1 MIYFD
6 NAATGGFKPDGV
18 IQATASAI
26 KTGANPG
33 RSGHKLS
40 LACAERV
47 YASRSALAEFFAAPS
62 ADRVVFTKNCT
73 EALNIA
79 LLGTL
84 KKGDKVISTVAEH
97 NSVLRP
103 LHYLKGKGVEVVLA
117 PLTNSGDIDVDFII
131 SQAGKGVKAVIVTLA
146 SNVTGTSPDI
156 AKIRA
161 EIPKETLLICDG
173 AQACGHRKVN
183 ISELGIDA
191 LAVAGHKGMLGIQ
204 GSGALVFS
212 ERFNPEPVAF
222 GGTGSD
228 SYSLNMP
235 EFYPDR
241 LEAGTIGYPS
251 IVSLGAGVL
260 YLQSHLYENRD
271 RTIYLTD
278 LLLNGLNGIN
288 GVKLYSHAN
297 DCGIVAFG
305 FANMQSEIAA
315 YRLSEEYSVCVRGGL
330 HCAPLM
336 HKALSS
342 EGLVRVSL
350 SAFNNEREVDY
361 FLRAAEKLSR
371 E

>member
-18 IQATASAI
+18 VQATAAAI

-47 YASRSALAEFFAAPS
+47 YACRKSAAEFFGAPS

-79 LLGTL
+79 IFGTL
-84 KKGDKVISTVAEH
+84 KKGDRVISTVAEH

-103 LHYLKGKGVEVVLA
+103 LHCLEKRGVEVVFA
-117 PLTNSGDIDVDFII
+117 PLKNSGDIDTDYII
-131 SQAGKGVKAVIVTLA
+131 SEAKKGAKAVVMTLA

-156 AKIRA
+156 AAVRA
-161 EIPKETLLICDG
+161 GIPEQTLLVCDG
-173 AQACGHRKVN
+173 AQACGHRRVN
-183 ISELGIDA
+183 ITELGIDA

-212 ERFNPEPVAF
+212 DRFNPEPVSF

-228 SYSLNMP
+228 SFSLDMP
-235 EFYPDR
+235 DFYPDR
-241 LEAGTIGYPS
+241 LEAGTISYPA

-278 LLLNGLNGIN
+278 LLLNGLNAN
-288 GVKLYSHAN
+288 KGVKLYSKAN
-297 DCGIVAFG
+297 DCGIVAFN
-305 FANMQSEIAA
+305 FKNMQSEIAA
-315 YRLSEEYSVCVRGGL
+315 YRLSEEFSICVRGGL

-342 EGLVRVSL
+342 EGLVRASL

-361 FLRAAEKLSR
+361 FLRTAEKLSR